1 MAIDDTLT
9 DAVVYCCNALIPSL
23 CLDPHTLPLATT
35 CYNASNKGETY
46 HGNHSTTESGTT
58 CQQWSS
64 QAPHIHPIT
73 PLFRRYLEGHNYCRN
88 PEGRGSRPWCYTT
101 DPSTRWQYCNIP
113 VCTPEE
119 PVDSNETYLVIALP
133 TVAGVLLITILVVI
147 LIIICYCSHKVSHKK
162 NLPKEVDG
170 ERYSHGPVHIVS
182 MHSPNM
188 KESANPLYARNPLV
202 HQGPVEY
209 DGVKLPEYPRDGI
222 FYIGDLGQG
231 QFGVV
236 VQAEATNI
244 IPGVEKSM
252 VAIKVLKEGASMQ
265 VKREFFREATLMHT
279 FDHPNIVKLL
289 GVCIDQEPLCM
300 IFEFMKL
307 GDLNN
312 FLRQN
317 APEKWGSHPSLTR
330 SGHFQPRQAGL
341 SIQQLVD
348 ICINIAAGLE
358 YLAQNHFV
366 HRDMATRNCLV
377 DSNLLVKISDFG
389 LSQDVYSTDY
399 FRLGDSELLPIRWM
413 PPESIMYAKFTVQ
426 SDIWSFGVV
435 LWEVFSFG
443 VQPYYS
449 LSNEEVVQHVRDGN
463 VMTRPE
469 GCPQEIYDLML
480 DCWAMSSE
488 DRPTAGEIHS
498 GLMRWSPD
506 LSASLQQQQQQVK
519 HTNYQN
525 MATIREYALH
535 TSTRSEGGPFITDMS
550 IDETMYP
557 LQALNEKKTSEQ
569 TPNSSNNVRLSA
581 PASRDGTLSPLQ
593 PLGISDTPL
602 NSSNDA
608 LLSPPTSHDGT
619 ISPLQPLGEQQA
631 SETPLN
637 NSKDALLSPAT
648 SPDPLQPT
656 SQHVNTTTHSPVVT
670 PPTSNQ
676 STYPATGSSILE
688 QKNYPGTIPN
698 IYEHS
703 V

>member
-1 MAIDDTLT
+1 M
-9 DAVVYCCNALIPSL
+9 
-23 CLDPHTLPLATT
+23 
-35 CYNASNKGETY
+35 
-46 HGNHSTTESGTT
+46 
-58 CQQWSS
+58 
-64 QAPHIHPIT
+64 
-73 PLFRRYLEGHNYCRN
+73 
-88 PEGRGSRPWCYTT
+88 
-101 DPSTRWQYCNIP
+101 
-113 VCTPEE
+113 CTPEE
-119 PVDSNETYLVIALP
+119 QPVSNEPYLVIALP
-133 TVAGVLLITILVVI
+133 VVAGVLLITILVV
-147 LIIICYCSHKVSHKK
+147 LIVICYRSRKVSHKK
-162 NLPKEVDG
+162 SLPNEVDG
-170 ERYSHGPVHIVS
+170 ERYSHGPVHIVRV
-182 MHSPNM
+182 HSPNM
-188 KESANPLYARNPLV
+188 KESTNPLYARNPLV
-202 HQGPVEY
+202 LQEPVQY
-209 DGVKLPEYPRDGI
+209 DGVKLPEYPRDSI
-222 FYIGDLGQG
+222 FYIRDLGQG

-236 VQAEATNI
+236 VQAEAKNI
-244 IPGVEKSM
+244 VPGVEKST

-300 IFEFMKL
+300 VFEFMEL

-330 SGHFQPRQAGL
+330 SGHFQPKQAGL
-341 SIQQLVD
+341 TIQQLVN

-377 DSNLLVKISDFG
+377 SRNLLVKISDFG
-389 LSQDVYSTDY
+389 LSQDIYSTDY

-480 DCWAMSSE
+480 DCWAMSTE

-498 GLMRWSPD
+498 GLMRWTPD

-525 MATIREYALH
+525 MATIREYALQ
-535 TSTRSEGGPFITDMS
+535 TSTRSEGEPFVPDMS

-557 LQALNEKKTSEQ
+557 LQSLDEKKTSEQ

-581 PASRDGTLSPLQ
+581 PASRDGTISPLQ

-602 NSSNDA
+602 NNSNDA

-637 NSKDALLSPAT
+637 SSNDALLSPPT
-648 SPDPLQPT
+648 SPDPPQPP
-656 SQHVNTTTHSPVVT
+656 SQHVKTGRSPFVI
-670 PPTSNQ
+670 PPTFNQ
-676 STYPATGSSILE
+676 STYPATGSSTIEPNNSLE
-688 QKNYPGTIPN
+688 TTPN

>member
-1 MAIDDTLT
+1 MILLT
-9 DAVVYCCNALIPSL
+9 DAVVYCCNILIPSL
-23 CLDPHTLPLATT
+23 CSDPHTLPLATT
-35 CYNASNKGETY
+35 CYNATNKGETY
-46 HGNHSTTESGTT
+46 HGNHSTTESGTI

-101 DPSTRWQYCNIP
+101 NPSTRWEYCGIP

-119 PVDSNETYLVIALP
+119 APVSNEPYLVIALP
-133 TVAGVLLITILVVI
+133 VVAGVLLITILVV
-147 LIIICYCSHKVSHKK
+147 LIVICYRSHKVSRKK
-162 NLPKEVDG
+162 SLPKEVDG
-170 ERYSHGPVHIVS
+170 ERYSHGPVHIVKV
-182 MHSPNM
+182 HSPNM
-188 KESANPLYARNPLV
+188 KESTNPLYARNPLV
-202 HQGPVEY
+202 LQEPVQY
-209 DGVKLPEYPRDGI
+209 DGVRLPEYSRDSI
-222 FYIGDLGQG
+222 VYIRDLGQG

-236 VQAEATNI
+236 VQAEAKNI
-244 IPGVEKSM
+244 VPGVEKST

-300 IFEFMKL
+300 VFEFMEL

-317 APEKWGSHPSLTR
+317 APQKWGSHPSLTR
-330 SGHFQPRQAGL
+330 SGHFQPKQAGL
-341 SIQQLVD
+341 TIQQLVN

-377 DSNLLVKISDFG
+377 SSNLLVKISDFG
-389 LSQDVYSTDY
+389 LSQDIYSTDY

-480 DCWAMSSE
+480 DCWAMSAE

-525 MATIREYALH
+525 MATIREYALQ
-535 TSTRSEGGPFITDMS
+535 TSTRSEGEPFVPDMS

-557 LQALNEKKTSEQ
+557 LQSLDGNKTSEQ
-569 TPNSSNNVRLSA
+569 TPNGSNNVHLSA
-581 PASRDGTLSPLQ
+581 PASRDGTISPLQ
-593 PLGISDTPL
+593 PLGISETPL
-602 NSSNDA
+602 NNSNNA

-619 ISPLQPLGEQQA
+619 MSPLQPLGEQQA

-637 NSKDALLSPAT
+637 NSNDALLSPPT
-648 SPDPLQPT
+648 SPDPPQPP
-656 SQHVNTTTHSPVVT
+656 SQHVNTGHSTFVT
-670 PPTSNQ
+670 PPTSNR
-676 STYPATGSSILE
+676 STYPATGSSTIE
-688 QKNYPGTIPN
+688 SSTGTT
-698 IYEHS
+698 

>member
-1 MAIDDTLT
+1 MILLT
-9 DAVVYCCNALIPSL
+9 DAVVYCCNVLIPSL
-23 CLDPHTLPLATT
+23 CSDPHTLPLATT
-35 CYNASNKGETY
+35 CYNATNKGETY

-101 DPSTRWQYCNIP
+101 NPSTRWEYCGIP

-119 PVDSNETYLVIALP
+119 APVSNEPYLVIALP
-133 TVAGVLLITILVVI
+133 VVAGVLLITILVV
-147 LIIICYCSHKVSHKK
+147 LIVICYRSHKVSRKK
-162 NLPKEVDG
+162 SLPKEVDG
-170 ERYSHGPVHIVS
+170 ERYSHGPVHIVKV
-182 MHSPNM
+182 HSPNM
-188 KESANPLYARNPLV
+188 KESTNPLYARNPLV
-202 HQGPVEY
+202 LQEPVQY
-209 DGVKLPEYPRDGI
+209 DGVRLPEYSRDSI
-222 FYIGDLGQG
+222 VYIRDLGQG

-236 VQAEATNI
+236 VQAEAKNI
-244 IPGVEKSM
+244 VPGVEKST

-300 IFEFMKL
+300 VFEFMEL

-317 APEKWGSHPSLTR
+317 APQKWGSHPSLTR
-330 SGHFQPRQAGL
+330 SGHFQPKQAGL
-341 SIQQLVD
+341 TIQQLVN

-377 DSNLLVKISDFG
+377 SSNLLVKISDFG
-389 LSQDVYSTDY
+389 LSQDIYSTDY

-480 DCWAMSSE
+480 DCWAMSAE

-506 LSASLQQQQQQVK
+506 LSASLQQQQQQQAK
-519 HTNYQN
+519 QTNYQN
-525 MATIREYALH
+525 MATIREYALQ
-535 TSTRSEGGPFITDMS
+535 TSTRSEGEPFVADMS

-557 LQALNEKKTSEQ
+557 LQSLDGNKTSEQ
-569 TPNSSNNVRLSA
+569 TPNGSNNVHLSA
-581 PASRDGTLSPLQ
+581 PASRDGTISPLQ
-593 PLGISDTPL
+593 PLGISETPL
-602 NSSNDA
+602 NHSNDA
-608 LLSPPTSHDGT
+608 LLSPPTS
-619 ISPLQPLGEQQA
+619 
-631 SETPLN
+631 
-637 NSKDALLSPAT
+637 
-648 SPDPLQPT
+648 PDPPQPP
-656 SQHVNTTTHSPVVT
+656 SQHVNTGHSPFVT
-670 PPTSNQ
+670 PPISNR
-676 STYPATGSSILE
+676 STYPATGSS
-688 QKNYPGTIPN
+688 TI
-698 IYEHS
+698 ES
-703 V
+703 STETTV